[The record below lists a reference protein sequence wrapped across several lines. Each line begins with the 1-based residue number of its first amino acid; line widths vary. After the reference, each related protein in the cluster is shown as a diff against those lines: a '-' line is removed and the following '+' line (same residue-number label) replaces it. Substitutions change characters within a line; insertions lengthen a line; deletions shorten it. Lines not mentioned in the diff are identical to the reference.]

1 MLRSSHLPE
10 MVFQVSFGL
19 FCFVVYLFIYFICV
33 CFVLFYLLL
42 LINLYEVNSCEI
54 IQQKIDTI
62 QVFHH
67 LASLFC
73 NIPEGTGMV
82 FESQIC
88 LSPVLIIQINPQLT
102 FFPPHAFT
110 NHVAHVQISNRILP
124 IPLLANHT
132 SKCSTLLH
140 NG

>member
-1 MLRSSHLPE
+1 M
-10 MVFQVSFGL
+10 
-19 FCFVVYLFIYFICV
+19 CV

-42 LINLYEVNSCEI
+42 LINLYEVNCCEI

-73 NIPEGTGMV
+73 NNPEGSDMV

-88 LSPVLIIQINPQLT
+88 LSPVLIIQVNP
-102 FFPPHAFT
+102 
-110 NHVAHVQISNRILP
+110 
-124 IPLLANHT
+124 
-132 SKCSTLLH
+132 
-140 NG
+140 